1 MEFGKS
7 GLCDK
12 MDFETELL
20 RLQSW
25 KRILVVVEEYFTE
38 KSSTPEEISHY
49 YYASSK
55 LFQLF
60 FQEYNEI
67 IERMADMNR
76 RSDCFQNR

>member
-1 MEFGKS
+1 MKFREPA
-7 GLCDK
+7 LCDK
-12 MDFETELL
+12 MDFEMELL

-55 LFQLF
+55 LF
-60 FQEYNEI
+60 
-67 IERMADMNR
+67 
-76 RSDCFQNR
+76 